1 MLDGII
7 QKSDFFR
14 QSERGIT
21 PDICPKDQMKNT
33 IDKDRFGPWAIITG
47 ASSGIGKEFARQL
60 AADGLNLVLV
70 ARRLALLEENGRHL
84 EGEFGIRYVTVEAD
98 LALENSIGEIAKATS
113 DLDIG
118 LLISNAGTGRPGRF
132 LSFEEKDLK
141 YILQLNA
148 ASHLSLTHCFG
159 KRMAKRG
166 KGGILLTGAMGAI
179 DGVPY
184 MANEAGTKGYIQSLG
199 KSLHTEFREAGLY
212 ITVLVTSPT
221 ETPVLGK
228 LGFNKANTPMKPVST
243 EQCVREAL
251 LALSANRITV
261 IPGLQYRIMNAVI
274 PGSLSREMTGKIM
287 KKNNG
292 II

>member
-1 MLDGII
+1 
-7 QKSDFFR
+7 
-14 QSERGIT
+14 
-21 PDICPKDQMKNT
+21 MKNT

-60 AADGLNLVLV
+60 AAGGLNLVLV
-70 ARRLALLEENGRHL
+70 ARRLALLEDVGKHL
-84 EGEFGIRYVTVEAD
+84 ANEFGIQYITIEAD
-98 LALENSIGEIAKATS
+98 LAVEASIEKITNATF

-132 LSFEEKDLK
+132 LSFEEKELK

-159 KRMAKRG
+159 KRMAIRR
-166 KGGILLTGAMGAI
+166 KGGVLLTGAMGAT

-199 KSLHTEFREAGLY
+199 KSLHTEFKESGLN

-221 ETPVLGK
+221 ETPVLGL
-228 LGFNKANTPMKPVST
+228 LGFNKDNIPMKPIST
-243 EQCVREAL
+243 QQCVREAL
-251 LALSANRITV
+251 AALSANRIS
-261 IPGLQYRIMNAVI
+261 ILPGLQYRIMNAVI
-274 PGSLSREMTGKIM
+274 PGSVSRGMTGKII
-287 KKNNG
+287 KKNNR
-292 II
+292 IV

>member
-1 MLDGII
+1 V
-7 QKSDFFR
+7 
-14 QSERGIT
+14 
-21 PDICPKDQMKNT
+21 KNI
-33 IDKDRFGPWAIITG
+33 IDKNKFGPWAIITG

-60 AADGLNLVLV
+60 AADGLSLVLV
-70 ARRLALLEENGRHL
+70 ARRLTLLEAIGKQL
-84 EGEFGIRYVTVEAD
+84 VKDFGIDYLAIGAD
-98 LALENSIGEIAKATS
+98 LANEGAIGIITKATEK
-113 DLDIG
+113 LDIG
-118 LLISNAGTGRPGRF
+118 LLISNAGTGRPGKF
-132 LSFEEKDLK
+132 LSFEEDELI

-148 ASHLSLTHCFG
+148 VSHLRLTHYFG

-166 KGGILLTGAMGAI
+166 KGGVLLTGAMGAT

-199 KSLHTEFREAGLY
+199 KSLHTEFREFGLH

-228 LGFNKANTPMKPVST
+228 LGFNKDNIPMKPIST

-251 LALSANRITV
+251 AALSANHITV
-261 IPGLQYRIMNAVI
+261 LPGLKYRIMNSLI
-274 PGSLSREMTGKIM
+274 PGSVSREMTGKIM

-292 II
+292 IV